1 MDEMEYYYVLEGE
14 GIVQDDDDIKIIKH
28 GDLSAT
34 DHGHRH
40 SIENKNEKIKIVNE
54 FFEKIAKNRN
64 YHKLKKSIN
73 GNIIKY

>member
-1 MDEMEYYYVLEGE
+1 MLVDDDLPPNVILTSVVYLKKGNSIWLHTHMDEMGYYYILEGG

-40 SIENKNEKIKIVNE
+40 SIENKND
-54 FFEKIAKNRN
+54 
-64 YHKLKKSIN
+64 
-73 GNIIKY
+73 